1 MLQMS
6 YCGLLCIYIIYI
18 IYIYLYTHTYICVC
32 VVELRAPAMPFG
44 LEAFVAVK
52 LRSLIGSIGIL
63 GKLRV
68 TQSSRGRPKV
78 RSSPWRRA
86 ECCGQRKRGG
96 QIANMCVHITS
107 VEQKDVYG

>member
-1 MLQMS
+1 M
-6 YCGLLCIYIIYI
+6 
-18 IYIYLYTHTYICVC
+18 C

-52 LRSLIGSIGIL
+52 LRSLIGSIGLNRVGIL